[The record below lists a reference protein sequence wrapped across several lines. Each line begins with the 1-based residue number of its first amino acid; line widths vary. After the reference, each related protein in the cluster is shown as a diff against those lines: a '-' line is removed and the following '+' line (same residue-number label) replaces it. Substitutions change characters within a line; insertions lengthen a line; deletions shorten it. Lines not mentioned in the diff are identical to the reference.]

1 MGLTALFAAAIPLLN
16 RKELPMMNLPAVNET
31 MKSLR
36 AELLA
41 IEFSRSA
48 AAAMLK
54 VAAKSDA
61 AA

>member
-1 MGLTALFAAAIPLLN
+1 
-16 RKELPMMNLPAVNET
+16 MMNLPAVNET

-41 IEFSRSA
+41 IKSSRSA

-61 AA
+61 TALTAPAKLVGISAQLS